1 MTTVLEGSLRD
12 PTPVAAMAEE
22 VTMEWTRHGP
32 RHPAVRSRAQL
43 MMGERYAGHLRT
55 GMEGLD
61 HQVGTC
67 RPSCSPECYRAKLR
81 SLAFTLPAS
90 FRAAR

>member
-1 MTTVLEGSLRD
+1 MG
-12 PTPVAAMAEE
+12 
-22 VTMEWTRHGP
+22 WTRHGP
-32 RHPAVRSRAQL
+32 RHPAVPSRAQL
-43 MMGERYAGHLRT
+43 MIGERYAHHLRT
-55 GMEGLD
+55 GVEGLD
-61 HQVGTC
+61 HKPGTC

>member
-1 MTTVLEGSLRD
+1 MTTVLEGSRRD
-12 PTPVAAMAEE
+12 PTAVAAMAEE
-22 VTMEWTRHGP
+22 MTMGWTGHGP

-43 MMGERYAGHLRT
+43 MIGDRYADHLRIS
-55 GMEGLD
+55 MEGRD
-61 HQVGTC
+61 HEPGTC
-67 RPSCSPECYRAKLR
+67 RPSCSPECYRAKVR

>member
-1 MTTVLEGSLRD
+1 MERAELICEGSVRA
-12 PTPVAAMAEE
+12 PTAVAAMAEA
-22 VTMEWTRHGP
+22 VTMDWRRHGP
-32 RHPAVRSRAQL
+32 RHPAVRSRAL
-43 MMGERYAGHLRT
+43 PT

-61 HQVGTC
+61 HQVGAC

-81 SLAFTLPAS
+81 SLGFALPAS